1 MKKLSF
7 FYVTYNDGR
16 VVRYSNLIL
25 PLIMLNPNVKLIKS
39 ESGDV
44 VWEPSMKKPTN

>member
-7 FYVTYNDGR
+7 FYVTYTDGK

-25 PLIMLNPNVKLIKS
+25 PLVMTNPKVKVIKS
-39 ESGDV
+39 SSGDV
-44 VWEPSMKKPTN
+44 VWDYTMKKPTN